1 MGIIEDGDFENNA
14 IQISEDGVME
24 NDEKFENDM
33 MEILKDDWGGRLFVL
48 VENGESRKAV
58 T

>member
-1 MGIIEDGDFENNA
+1 MGIMEDGDFENNA
-14 IQISEDGVME
+14 IQISEDDVME

-33 MEILKDDWGGRLFVL
+33 MEILRDDWGGRLFVL

>member
-33 MEILKDDWGGRLFVL
+33 MEILRDDWGGRLFVL

>member
-1 MGIIEDGDFENNA
+1 MMIMELIETCQFEQSVGCGNGDFENNA

-33 MEILKDDWGGRLFVL
+33 MEILRDD
-48 VENGESRKAV
+48 
-58 T
+58 

>member
-1 MGIIEDGDFENNA
+1 MMILELIETCQFEQSVGCGNGDYRRCDFENNA

-33 MEILKDDWGGRLFVL
+33 MEMLRDG
-48 VENGESRKAV
+48 
-58 T
+58 

>member
-33 MEILKDDWGGRLFVL
+33 IEMLRDDWGGRLFVL

>member
-14 IQISEDGVME
+14 IQISEDDVME

-33 MEILKDDWGGRLFVL
+33 MEILRDDWGGRLFVL

>member
-1 MGIIEDGDFENNA
+1 MGIMEDGDFENNA

-33 MEILKDDWGGRLFVL
+33 MEILRDDWGGRLFVL